1 MANLLEKHYEEKQAG
16 ALQRISSAL
25 DQKDK
30 KPARQPETP
39 LPEAPSVA
47 YLFGNA
53 IAHSSSL
60 QNEPFPHVI
69 RASGEPP
76 LDQGKGGPAS
86 RFFRHQRE
94 VKGF

>member
-53 IAHSSSL
+53 IARPSTP
-60 QNEPFPHVI
+60 QYEPFPYVV
-69 RASGEPP
+69 RASGEPQH
-76 LDQGKGGPAS
+76 DQGKGGPAS
-86 RFFRHQRE
+86 RVFKHLRE